1 MVKFSKIY
9 YYNIYNDKLSF
20 SINNNKGYLI
30 IYLIIILNI
39 FILCDIKLIE
49 IKLLYLIFYN
59 KLII

>member
-1 MVKFSKIY
+1 MVKISKKY

-20 SINNNKGYLI
+20 SINNNKGYLN

-39 FILCDIKLIE
+39 FILCDIKL
-49 IKLLYLIFYN
+49 FYY